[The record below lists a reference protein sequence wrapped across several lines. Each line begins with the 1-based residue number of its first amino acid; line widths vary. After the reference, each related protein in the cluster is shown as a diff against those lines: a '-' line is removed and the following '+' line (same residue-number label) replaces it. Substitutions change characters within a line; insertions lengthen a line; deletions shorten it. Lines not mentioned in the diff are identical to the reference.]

1 VQNLKV
7 LLVTGSLAEDS
18 VKRYAQNSNVETKV
32 LRLTIQVAALLKLPN
47 IAAALKKIN
56 LNGFDAI
63 LVPGLIRGDTTV
75 ISDATGIPT
84 FKGPR
89 YAADLPTVLDSMG
102 KIELSTVKPACDLLR
117 EELQRKALQQLELV
131 ENNKEPLLKNP
142 GNMVIKNLA
151 FGKDFP
157 MRVMAE
163 IVDAPL
169 LTSEEIQRLAKR
181 YVKFGAH
188 IIDVGMIAGD
198 PRRSDAR
205 RAVEAVKAVVDV
217 PVSIDTLDPVE
228 SKAAVF
234 ADADLILS
242 LDAGNVEE
250 LACFASN
257 VPVVVIPT
265 NQREGFFPKMVDER
279 VRFLEQI
286 IGKARKLGVNNI
298 LADLIVEP
306 MNVLRS
312 FVAFG
317 EFAKR
322 NPEVPLFVG
331 ATNFTELIDADSV
344 GVNALLACL
353 SSEVDASIL
362 LATEKSSK
370 AKGTVRELA
379 TASKMMFLAKK
390 RGSVPKDLGLD
401 LLVLKDKRL
410 RQDPYAC
417 EMESD
422 AQVVYATENLRPE
435 VMDEKGIFKIAVDHV
450 AGDLVALYIR
460 NNQTDKPDIV
470 IKGKTAENVYS
481 QIEEM
486 NLITLLD
493 HAAYLGR
500 ELAKAEIALK
510 TEKEYV
516 QDTPLFKSLTDFSG

>member
-1 VQNLKV
+1 MKV
-7 LLVTGSLAEDS
+7 LLVTGALAEDS
-18 VKRYAQNSNVETKV
+18 VKRYAQKSSVETQV
-32 LRLTIQVAALLKLPN
+32 LKFPIQVAALLKLPN
-47 IAAALKKIN
+47 IAKELKKVN
-56 LNGFDAI
+56 LKDFDAI
-63 LVPGLIRGDTTV
+63 LVPGLILGDTTV
-75 ISDATGIPT
+75 VSDATGVPA

-89 YAADLPTVLDSMG
+89 YAADLPIVLDSME
-102 KIELSTVKPACDLLR
+102 KLELSTVTPACDLLR
-117 EELQRKALQQLELV
+117 EELQRKALQQLDLV
-131 ENNKEPLLKNP
+131 ELNKELLLKNP

-169 LTSEEIQRLAKR
+169 MSVQELQRTAKR
-181 YVKFGAH
+181 YVKSGAH

-198 PRRSDAR
+198 SRPADAQQ
-205 RAVEAVKAVVDV
+205 AVEAVKEVVNV
-217 PVSIDTLDPVE
+217 PISIDTLDPLE
-228 SKAAVF
+228 SQAAVS
-234 ADADLILS
+234 AGADLILS
-242 LDAGNVEE
+242 LDAGNIDE
-250 LACFASN
+250 LSSFASE
-257 VPVVVIPT
+257 VAVVAIPT
-265 NQREGFFPKMVDER
+265 NQRQGYFPKTVDER
-279 VRFLEQI
+279 VAYMEQI
-286 IGKARKLGVNNI
+286 IAKARKLGVNNI

-331 ATNFTELIDADSV
+331 TTNFTELIDADSV

-353 SSEVDASIL
+353 SSEVNGSIL

-379 TASKMMFLAKK
+379 LASKMMFLAKQ

-401 LLVLKDKRL
+401 LLILKDKRL
-410 RQDPYAC
+410 RQEPYSA
-417 EMESD
+417 EMEAD
-422 AQVVYATENLRPE
+422 TQVIFATETLEPE
-435 VMDEKGIFKIAVDHV
+435 VMDEKGIFKIAVDHIS
-450 AGDLVALYIR
+450 GNIIALYLQNI
-460 NNQTDKPDIV
+460 QTEKPSIV
-470 IKGKTAENVYS
+470 IKGKTSENVFS
-481 QIEEM
+481 KIEEM
-486 NLITLLD
+486 NLITRMD

-516 QDTPLFKSLTDFSG
+516 QDQPLFKDLSVF